1 MTFLSWLGTLK
12 SRNEDITSDALRIGQ
27 LEAAQA
33 LAQRAYEFRT
43 SYKGQ
48 DYAKRRAAALKGLR
62 K

>member
-1 MTFLSWLGTLK
+1 M
-12 SRNEDITSDALRIGQ
+12 ITVIAPPDMPERQ
-27 LEAAQA
+27 LQAAQA

>member
-1 MTFLSWLGTLK
+1 MISVIAPPDMPE
-12 SRNEDITSDALRIGQ
+12 RQ
-27 LEAAQA
+27 LQAAQA

-48 DYAKRRAAALKGLR
+48 DFRKRRDAAKRGLR